1 MLTPSNKLG
10 SEGCGFDWGGDT
22 RVVLGGGVGGSDSES
37 EITNEGGVIFFL
49 FTP

>member
-10 SEGCGFDWGGDT
+10 SEGCGFGKGDT

-37 EITNEGGVIFFL
+37 EITNGGGAIFFL
-49 FTP
+49 LTP

>member
-10 SEGCGFDWGGDT
+10 SEGCGFGSKGDT

-37 EITNEGGVIFFL
+37 DITNGGGAIFFL
-49 FTP
+49 LTP